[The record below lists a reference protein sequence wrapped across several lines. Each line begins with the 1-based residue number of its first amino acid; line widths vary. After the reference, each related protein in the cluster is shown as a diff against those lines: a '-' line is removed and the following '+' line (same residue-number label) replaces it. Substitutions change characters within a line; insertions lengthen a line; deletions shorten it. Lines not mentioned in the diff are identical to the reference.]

1 VLGFCSGRRPPS
13 APLNWPSPLLKLGAE
28 THIQLVGLAENR
40 AVSGGW
46 VGGKFLAKETKGL
59 TARQRTKKVEK
70 SGGKTH
76 TENRRASD
84 IQEMKDTILDTTR
97 RAPPSPSFYH
107 ALSRYSA
114 RSPAPIAAFD
124 CARYNER
131 AGLLLGTM
139 TTQRPTKLAL
149 PSSKT
154 GR

>member
-1 VLGFCSGRRPPS
+1 MGIPTTSFAYAYEALMKVRPH
-13 APLNWPSPLLKLGAE
+13 A
-28 THIQLVGLAENR
+28 LAESPRDRYVPMAN
-40 AVSGGW
+40 
-46 VGGKFLAKETKGL
+46 KFLAKETKGL

-84 IQEMKDTILDTTR
+84 IQEMKDTIPDTTR

-131 AGLLLGTM
+131 AGLLLGTT

>member
-1 VLGFCSGRRPPS
+1 
-13 APLNWPSPLLKLGAE
+13 
-28 THIQLVGLAENR
+28 
-40 AVSGGW
+40 
-46 VGGKFLAKETKGL
+46 
-59 TARQRTKKVEK
+59 
-70 SGGKTH
+70 
-76 TENRRASD
+76 
-84 IQEMKDTILDTTR
+84 MKDTILDTTR

-131 AGLLLGTM
+131 AGLLLGTT